1 VSTRILAWSSNLFD
15 RLEARWETLATQ
27 RRVAAGLTIVFLA
40 GMAII
45 EAKRRGWLPAALS
58 DSLPDKHFD
67 AILWAFTLLLLAE
80 VVSLVFAL
88 AKSVATAVGKQLE
101 IMSLILV
108 RQSFKELTKFSEPI
122 EWSDTV
128 RDQVLYILS
137 DAFGA
142 LAIFAILVL
151 YTRMQRHQP
160 ISSDEAERTSFIA
173 SKKLTALFLL
183 ASLVV
188 IGLNVVWSWHQGQID
203 GSLFTALSED
213 YFEIFYT
220 LLIFADVLMVL
231 ISMRYSI
238 AYPVVFRYFGFAVAT
253 VLIRLALTAPRFIDA
268 GLGITAA
275 LFAVG
280 LTWIYNIA
288 CEQIRP
294 GPAQPNEESA
304 AVK

>member
-1 VSTRILAWSSNLFD
+1 MPVRLLARSSRIFD
-15 RLEARWETLATQ
+15 RLEARWDTLSTQ
-27 RRVAAGLTIVFLA
+27 RWVATALTLVFLF

-45 EAKRRGWLPAALS
+45 EVKRRGWLSPTLAEH
-58 DSLPDKHFD
+58 LPNKHFD

-80 VVSLVFAL
+80 VISLVFAL

-122 EWSDTV
+122 EWNQTV
-128 RDQVLYILS
+128 RDQVVYILS

-151 YTRMQRHQP
+151 YTRLQRHQP
-160 ISSDEAERTSFIA
+160 ISTDASDRSSFVA
-173 SKKLTALFLL
+173 SKKLVSLALLGSLL
-183 ASLVV
+183 I
-188 IGLNVVWSWHQGQID
+188 IGVHVVWSWNQGLVD
-203 GSLFTALSED
+203 DSLFAALSDD

-275 LFAVG
+275 LFAVA
-280 LTWIYNIA
+280 LTWIYNVA
-288 CEQIRP
+288 SEQLAEKTEASPDRT
-294 GPAQPNEESA
+294 A
-304 AVK
+304 